1 MFGCSCCPPNINR
14 FFGKFGSFLALV
26 EEGHLTLEQYVS
38 AVFRTPFGSVRVRE
52 AYATAGTVTVEAD
65 EYASDVL
72 AARIPAW
79 SGAWT
84 AMLNGK
90 PVTPTVQ
97 EGYAYFPVPSRFTLE
112 LDFGIAP
119 VFVTADPRVRADAG
133 RVALT
138 YGPVVCC
145 LEGADNGADIWQMSV
160 DPADISRAEVSRDG
174 LTGLCTVRMPA
185 YRDGEPSGDGQA
197 CLYRPAEPSQTKR
210 VTATFIPYFAFANR
224 GKSDMAVWIRRH

>member
-1 MFGCSCCPPNINR
+1 
-14 FFGKFGSFLALV
+14 
-26 EEGHLTLEQYVS
+26 
-38 AVFRTPFGSVRVRE
+38 
-52 AYATAGTVTVEAD
+52 
-65 EYASDVL
+65 
-72 AARIPAW
+72 
-79 SGAWT
+79 
-84 AMLNGK
+84 MLNGK

-97 EGYAYFPVPSRFTLE
+97 DGYAYFPVPSRFTLE

-197 CLYRPAEPSQTKR
+197 CLYRPAEPAQTKR